1 MEVIDRSIKPEE
13 SGKISF
19 ALPKIEKFKLKNGLE
34 VYFIRKNKLPI
45 IQINLITNAGSVFD
59 PASKKGTANLF
70 SMVVDE
76 GAGDYD
82 ALSLSDEFD
91 RLGSHFS
98 VYSTQD
104 SVYFSLQSLT
114 ENFKRSLELFE
125 TVLTKPHFNNQDF
138 EREQRKV
145 LTRIIQLKDEPD
157 EIADSVF
164 ESILFGKDSPYA
176 SRTIGYEEDIKNI
189 SVDDL
194 KNFGSKYIHPNNAAL
209 VVVGDANLIELK
221 EQLDNLLKDWKPSS
235 AINQIPIK
243 RKENS
248 PKIFIVNK
256 KDSVQTE
263 IRTGHFSTKR
273 NDGDYFAK
281 TILNTILGGQFI
293 SRINLNLRENKGY
306 TYGAHTQFNY
316 YKNEAYFFATTSVG
330 NENTGNAL
338 KEIFNELQKI
348 KQGVLQSELDF
359 AKSALIRKFPANFET
374 YKQIATNLTGMILHS
389 LSEKYFNTYIQNV
402 EDITINDVNDAAAK
416 YIVPENAV
424 TVLVGEKDKIISQ
437 INELSLGEVVE
448 VDEVGNLISE

>member
-1 MEVIDRSIKPEE
+1 MEIIDRSIKPEE

-19 ALPKIEKFKLKNGLE
+19 TLPKIEKFKLENGLE

-45 IQINLITNAGSVFD
+45 IQLNLITNAGSVFD
-59 PASKKGTANLF
+59 PVGKKGTANLF

-104 SVYFSLQSLT
+104 SIYFSLQSLT
-114 ENFKRSLELFE
+114 ENLERSLELFE
-125 TVLTKPHFNNQDF
+125 TVLTKPHFNMQDF

-164 ESILFGKDSPYA
+164 ENILLGKENPYG

-194 KNFGSKYIHPNNAAL
+194 KKFGSNYIHPNNAAL
-209 VVVGDANLIELK
+209 VVVGDANLEELK
-221 EQLDNLLKDWKPSS
+221 QQLNIILKDWKPF
-235 AINQIPIK
+235 AAVNQISIK

-248 PKIFIVNK
+248 PKIYIVNK

-263 IRTGHFSTKR
+263 IRIGHFSSKR
-273 NDGDYFAK
+273 NEGNYFAK
-281 TILNTILGGQFI
+281 TILNTILGGQFT
-293 SRINLNLRENKGY
+293 SRINLNLREKKGY
-306 TYGAHTQFNY
+306 TYGAHSQFNY
-316 YKNEAYFFATTSVG
+316 YKNEAFFYVTTSVG
-330 NENTGNAL
+330 NENTGNAV

-348 KQGVLQSELDF
+348 KHGVLQSELDF
-359 AKSALIRKFPANFET
+359 AKSALIRKFPSNFET
-374 YKQIATNLTGMILHS
+374 YKQIANNLTGMILHS
-389 LSEKYFNTYIQNV
+389 LSEKYFNTYLQNV
-402 EDITINDVNDAAAK
+402 EDISINDVNNAAAK
-416 YIVPENAV
+416 YILPEKAV
-424 TVLVGEKDKIISQ
+424 TVLIGEKDKIISQ
-437 INELSLGEVVE
+437 INELNFGEAIE
-448 VDEVGNLISE
+448 VDEVGNSIHV